1 MTSGVGCIYPRIS
14 SFYLIS
20 SSIIIIFSSLTA
32 RERPVSF
39 EIFFKNF
46 IISLKV
52 IRSINRSQ
60 EIVFD
65 TLFLYIIICMLVPY
79 WNCITLKSCSYFDST
94 DVILSLKLISN
105 DCKKQIFP
113 KSVWISFLNPYIPSP
128 TFFACLVFPK
138 RFDSILEQMVWC
150 FLL

>member
-1 MTSGVGCIYPRIS
+1 MKETDFKMTSGVGCIYPGIS

-65 TLFLYIIICMLVPY
+65 TLFLYLIFCMLVPY
-79 WNCITLKSCSYFDST
+79 
-94 DVILSLKLISN
+94 
-105 DCKKQIFP
+105 
-113 KSVWISFLNPYIPSP
+113 
-128 TFFACLVFPK
+128 
-138 RFDSILEQMVWC
+138 
-150 FLL
+150 